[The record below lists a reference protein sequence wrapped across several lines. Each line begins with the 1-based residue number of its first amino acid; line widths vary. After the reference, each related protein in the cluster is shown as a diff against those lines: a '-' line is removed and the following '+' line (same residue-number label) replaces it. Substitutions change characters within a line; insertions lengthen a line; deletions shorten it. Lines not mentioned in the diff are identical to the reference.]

1 MGLGTKKEARVQ
13 AKDIMTSDVI
23 CCAEDAS
30 VNEAAK
36 TLNQHRITGAPVL
49 DRSGRLAGIVTEADV
64 LFRQGNTVAD
74 IMTRDVYTVE
84 EDTSVEDTAIL
95 MAAYRIKRVPVLRG
109 GKVVG
114 IVSRADIVRAMA
126 TGEVLPLQSPVF
138 DL

>member
-1 MGLGTKKEARVQ
+1 MQ

-23 CCAEDAS
+23 CCADDAS

-49 DRSGRLAGIVTEADV
+49 DRNGRLAGIVTEADV

-84 EDTSVEDTAIL
+84 EDASVEDTAIL
-95 MAAYRIKRVPVLRG
+95 MAAYRIKRVPVVRG
-109 GKVVG
+109 EKVVG

>member
-1 MGLGTKKEARVQ
+1 VQ

-30 VNEAAK
+30 VNEATK
-36 TLNQHRITGAPVL
+36 MLHQHRITGAPVL